1 LGFLDRGVSWTDVL
15 FEFMGNSDSRALAKA
30 TEDLKDAGAPAD
42 ILKSHLHRAFIVTL
56 GT

>member
-1 LGFLDRGVSWTDVL
+1 MGFLDRGVSWTDVL